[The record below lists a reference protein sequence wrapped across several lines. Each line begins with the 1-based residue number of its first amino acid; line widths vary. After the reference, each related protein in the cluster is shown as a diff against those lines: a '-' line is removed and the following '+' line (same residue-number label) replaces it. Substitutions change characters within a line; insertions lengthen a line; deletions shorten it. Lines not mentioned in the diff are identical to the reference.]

1 MESGFT
7 LEGLKL
13 MTKQSSEE
21 PQQRRNMDI
30 AEDHSAMTIPD
41 DVMMK
46 AHEVIGDI
54 AHRGGVAS
62 HHGNIIPTAEGAR
75 LIARAILAE
84 REQRQQR
91 EDSPL
96 LPPAIPFIRNA

>member
-1 MESGFT
+1 
-7 LEGLKL
+7 
-13 MTKQSSEE
+13 
-21 PQQRRNMDI
+21 MDI